1 MAELKNVK
9 FQSYTNYFTAI
20 YVSNDNKEYEIIF
33 YISGDQ
39 NLNQSFLELASIEHE
54 EKLIDPDTTLWKK
67 IEKEIQELLLDELL
81 WTEIEKSLH
90 DNKHD
95 YKSLKFMIKID
106 RNWLE
111 TLLELIE
118 QILVCSP
125 CSPEEALEAGIF
137 RQIKEQLNV

>member
-9 FQSYTNYFTAI
+9 FQSYTNYFTAV
-20 YVSNDNKEYEIIF
+20 YVSNDNQEYEIVF
-33 YISGDQ
+33 CISGNQ
-39 NLNQSFLELASIEHE
+39 NLNQSFQELVSVEHE
-54 EKLIDPDTTLWKK
+54 GELIELDTALWKG

-90 DNKHD
+90 NNKHD
-95 YKSLKFMIKID
+95 YKYLKFIIKID

-111 TLLELIE
+111 TLEELIA